1 MVKVTIVG
9 TGNVSHHL
17 ERAFAETQDIQV
29 IEVLKGRSL
38 TSDTL
43 FGTNRSTFE
52 EPDVYLLAVSDD
64 AIKSVAA
71 HFKAT
76 KKLVAHTSGSVP
88 IDVLSSIEQSGVFY
102 PLQTFS
108 KEQEVDFTS
117 VPIGVE
123 AHNENDLNLLKKMA
137 ETISDTVF
145 EIDSEQRKTLH
156 LAAVFVNNF
165 TNHLYHIGHEL
176 CRRQEIPFDLLKP
189 LIRETAHKIENLS
202 PEAAQTGP
210 AKRKDMKTIER
221 HLDELQSHTQKEIY
235 TILTKSIQE
244 VHGEKL

>member
-1 MVKVTIVG
+1 MLKVIIVG

-17 ERAFAETQDIQV
+17 ERAFSETEDILLV
-29 IEVLKGRSL
+29 GVLESRSL
-38 TSDTL
+38 TSDSLLGEPPSTL
-43 FGTNRSTFE
+43 Q

-64 AIKSVAA
+64 AIPTVAS
-71 HFKAT
+71 HFKTT
-76 KKLVAHTSGSVP
+76 KKLVVHTSGSVP
-88 IDVLSSIEQSGVFY
+88 LAALAAIERSGVFY

-108 KEQEVDFTS
+108 KAQAVNFKF

-123 AHNENDLNLLKKMA
+123 AGNDFDLNILKKLA
-137 ETISDTVF
+137 QTISDTIV

-176 CRRQEIPFDLLKP
+176 CRGQDIPFDLLKP
-189 LIRETAHKIENLS
+189 LIRETARKIEQFS
-202 PEAAQTGP
+202 PEASQTGP
-210 AKRKDMKTIER
+210 AKRNDAKTIER
-221 HLDELQSHTQKEIY
+221 HLEALQSGTQREIY